1 MEPRHTDEGTT
12 GIICTVVV
20 SASDRCSERFRGAFV
35 GELPVNVRPI
45 SLALEDGDFPSDCK
59 SSRSK

>member
-1 MEPRHTDEGTT
+1 MEPPHTDEATP

-45 SLALEDGDFPSDCK
+45 SLALEDRGFPA
-59 SSRSK
+59 